1 MGKDVI
7 LVTGANGQ
15 IGGVLTKALREAFGT
30 NYVIATDIRKPEF
43 NNEPFEILDILNKE
57 RLFQLVE
64 RYKVTQV
71 YHLAAILSAKGE
83 LNPQFAWRVN
93 MEGLFNVLEVGRF
106 EQIQKIFF
114 PSSIAVFG
122 QQTPRENTPQN
133 TVLHPS
139 SVYGISK
146 AAGENWGQYY
156 FQKFGV
162 DIRSLRFPGIISHE
176 NPPGGGTT
184 DYAVDIYY
192 SAVKGEDYTCFL
204 RADTRLP
211 MMYLPDAVRGTLE
224 LMEAPADK
232 INIRTAYNLGAMS
245 FTPAEIYKAILIH
258 EPGFKINYEPDFR
271 QLIADSWSAS
281 VDDSAAKQDWGWQ
294 PKFDLQKMTKDMLY
308 HLRKKQT
315 TPEENLF

>member
-15 IGGVLTKALREAFGT
+15 IGGVLTRALRKVFGPQH
-30 NYVIATDIRKPEF
+30 VIATDIRKPEF
-43 NNEPFEILDILNKE
+43 ENAPFEILDILNKE
-57 RLFQLVE
+57 RLVQLVQQ
-64 RYKVTQV
+64 YKVTQI

-93 MEGLFNVLEVGRF
+93 MEGLFNVLEVGRM
-106 EQIQKIFF
+106 EQIQKVFF

-122 QQTPRENTPQN
+122 NQTPREHTPQN

-184 DYAVDIYY
+184 DYAVDIYHA
-192 SAVKGEDYTCFL
+192 AVKEEDFTCFL
-204 RADTRLP
+204 RPDTRLP

-224 LMEAPADK
+224 LMDAPAK
-232 INIRTAYNLGAMS
+232 QIKIRTSYNLGAMS
-245 FTPAEIYKAILIH
+245 FTPKEIYESIKIH
-258 EPGFKINYEPDFR
+258 KPKFKISYTPDFR
-271 QLIADSWSAS
+271 QQIADSWSAS
-281 VDDSAAKQDWGWQ
+281 VDDSQAAEDWNWQ
-294 PKFDLQKMTKDMLY
+294 AEYNLPKMTEDMLY
-308 HLRKKQT
+308 HLQKKQT
-315 TPEENLF
+315 TPEKNLF

>member
-15 IGGVLTKALREAFGT
+15 IGGVLTKALREAFGEQR
-30 NYVIATDIRKPEF
+30 VIATDIRKPEF
-43 NNEPFEILDILNKE
+43 PNAPFEILDILNKE
-57 RLFQLVE
+57 RLIQLIQK
-64 RYKVTQV
+64 YKVTQI

-93 MEGLFNVLEVGRF
+93 MEGLFNVLEASRLD
-106 EQIQKIFF
+106 QIQKVFF

-122 QQTPRENTPQN
+122 AQTPRINTPQD

-139 SVYGISK
+139 TVYGISK
-146 AAGENWGQYY
+146 AAGENWSQYY

-192 SAVKGEDYTCFL
+192 AAIKGETFTCFL
-204 RADTRLP
+204 RDDTQLP

-224 LMEAPADK
+224 LMDAPADQIK
-232 INIRTAYNLGAMS
+232 IRTAYNLGAMS
-245 FTPAEIYKAILIH
+245 FSPSEIYQSICLH
-258 EPGFKINYEPDFR
+258 EPDFKINYAPDFR
-271 QLIADSWSAS
+271 QQIADSWSAS
-281 VDDSAAKQDWGWQ
+281 VDDSQARADWAWK
-294 PKFDLQKMTKDMLY
+294 PKYNLPAMTEDMLY
-308 HLRKKQT
+308 HLRKKQN
-315 TPEENLF
+315 TPEQNFS